1 MVNTKIFLKVSEI
14 QDDVKSDLNKI
25 KNGQLEDVD
34 DALVKD
40 YQKRKLVETV

>member
-1 MVNTKIFLKVSEI
+1 MVNMKIFLKVSEI

-34 DALVKD
+34 GALVKD

>member
-1 MVNTKIFLKVSEI
+1 MVKTKIFLKVSEI

>member
-1 MVNTKIFLKVSEI
+1 MVNMKIFLKVSEI